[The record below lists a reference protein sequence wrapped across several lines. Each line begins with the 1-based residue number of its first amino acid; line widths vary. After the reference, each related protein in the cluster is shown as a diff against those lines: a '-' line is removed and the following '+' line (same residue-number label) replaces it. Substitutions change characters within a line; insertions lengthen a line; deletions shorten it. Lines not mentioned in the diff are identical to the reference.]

1 MYLSR
6 IYIENYR
13 SIKKLDLRFIS
24 GKNIIIGRNNAGK
37 SNIIKAIDLVLGE
50 NSPDYNKSENITDSD
65 FFTLNGNKSSE
76 IIILCELTRLPHEDL
91 DYEALCKCY
100 TYSIWIEK
108 GEKRRIKKVAIPE
121 KISEIFS
128 SKNLENLPKGS
139 IHYIKPKPNDG
150 TPLENEIGNMYSF
163 AYGFR
168 ATLNEDGKV
177 VKEIRLF
184 YRENDSSDW
193 IMSFKAPFRN
203 ELLQS
208 AIVPS
213 FRDPQTQLRISQWGW
228 YGKLMKHLTQ
238 GYEANDE
245 LKGALSTV
253 NRVAGEIF
261 SGISEKIEQ
270 SSVAV
275 AFPGTKLHFQF
286 NTENRTDLYKSCV
299 LYVDDGYKSQLT
311 EKGSGIQSA
320 VIIGLFNYYTQFV
333 NIKSSAL
340 LCIEEPELY
349 LHPHARRVINNKL
362 SDFLN
367 GNRNQ
372 VILSTHSS
380 EFINAPDS
388 MQIILVRKVENE
400 TIANRI
406 EIRRIQNLLID
417 NNQNEIFFADKV
429 ILCEGFDQYIIRMIA
444 DGLFPGKM
452 DELNVSVLSVK
463 GKDQIKQMS
472 KHLTDLQI
480 ECYVLADFD
489 FLLRDKSDDR
499 KQYGEVPAHES
510 IRELGNGYFCQSY
523 LFGTNG
529 NSILGRIDKLRNSI
543 KAKYPESFYTAK
555 RLSEIPDCTEKAQ
568 IVELLAELRSHGICI
583 LSGQIEDLF
592 IYQDDFHGNKLGLT
606 DVYTTKQKLIDGSGI
621 SDLFYT
627 DEILEFLSHVFDE
640 PLIDG
645 DSTEEEIPF

>member
-13 SIKKLDLRFIS
+13 SIKKLDLCFIS

-37 SNIIKAIDLVLGE
+37 SNIIKAIDLALGE

-65 FFTLNGNKSSE
+65 FFTVNGNKSSE
-76 IIILCELTRLPHEDL
+76 IIIWCELTRLPHEDL
-91 DYEALCKCY
+91 DYAELYKCFGY
-100 TYSIWIEK
+100 YIWKENGAIK
-108 GEKRRIKKVAIPE
+108 RIKTCDIPARLSELFTYALQDNKE
-121 KISEIFS
+121 KTYINPKQ
-128 SKNLENLPKGS
+128 KNNMV
-139 IHYIKPKPNDG
+139 
-150 TPLENEIGNMYSF
+150 LENELGTMFSF

-168 ATLNEDGKV
+168 ATRNEDGKV
-177 VKEIRLF
+177 DKEIRLF

-208 AIVPS
+208 AIIPS

-245 LKGALSTV
+245 LIGALSTV

-261 SGISEKIEQ
+261 SGISEIIEQ

-333 NIKSSAL
+333 NVKSSAL

-406 EIRRIQNLLID
+406 EIRKIQNLLLD

-480 ECYVLADFD
+480 ECYMLADFD

-499 KQYGEVPAHES
+499 KQYGEIPAHES

-523 LFGTNG
+523 LFGNNG
-529 NSILGRIDKLRNSI
+529 NSLLGRIDKLRNSI
-543 KAKYPESFYTAK
+543 KAKFPKLFYTAK
-555 RLSEIPDCTEKAQ
+555 RLSEIPDCTEKSL
-568 IVELLAELRSHGICI
+568 IMELLAELRSHGICI

-592 IYQDDFHGNKLGLT
+592 INQNDFHGNKLELT
-606 DVYTTKQKLIDGSGI
+606 DVYTTKQTLNDGSGI

-627 DEILEFLSHVFDE
+627 DEIMEFLSQVFDE

-645 DSTEEEIPF
+645 ASTEEEIPF

>member
-13 SIKKLDLRFIS
+13 SIKKLDLHFIS

-37 SNIIKAIDLVLGE
+37 SNIIKAIDLALGE

-65 FFTLNGNKSSE
+65 FFTVNGNKSSE
-76 IIILCELTRLPHEDL
+76 IIIWCELTRLPHEDL
-91 DYEALCKCY
+91 DYEELYKCFGY
-100 TYSIWIEK
+100 YIWKENGAIK
-108 GEKRRIKKVAIPE
+108 RIKTCDVPARLSELFTYALQDNKE
-121 KISEIFS
+121 KKYINPKQ
-128 SKNLENLPKGS
+128 KNNMV
-139 IHYIKPKPNDG
+139 
-150 TPLENEIGNMYSF
+150 LENELRSMFSF

-168 ATLNEDGKV
+168 AIRNEDGKV
-177 VKEIRLF
+177 DKEIRLF
-184 YRENDSSDW
+184 YRENDSSNW

-208 AIVPS
+208 AIIPS

-245 LKGALSTV
+245 LKGALTTV

-270 SSVAV
+270 SSVAM
-275 AFPGTKLHFQF
+275 AFPGTKLHLQF

-320 VIIGLFNYYTQFV
+320 VIIGLFSYFTQFV
-333 NIKSSAL
+333 NVKSSAL

-380 EFINAPDS
+380 EFINAPDK

-400 TIANRI
+400 TLANRI
-406 EIRRIQNLLID
+406 EIRKIQNLLID

-444 DGLFPGKM
+444 DELFPGKM

-489 FLLRDKSDDR
+489 FLLRDKSDER
-499 KQYGEVPAHES
+499 KQYGEIPAHES
-510 IRELGNGYFCQSY
+510 VRELGTGYFCQSY
-523 LFGTNG
+523 LFGANG
-529 NSILGRIDKLRNSI
+529 NSILGGIDKLRNSI
-543 KAKYPESFYTAK
+543 KAKFPELFFSAK
-555 RLSEIPDCTEKAQ
+555 RLSEIPDCTEKSL
-568 IVELLAELRSHGICI
+568 IVELLTELRSHGICI

-592 IYQDDFHGNKLGLT
+592 INQNDFHGNKLELT
-606 DVYTTKQKLIDGSGI
+606 DVYTTKQKLNDGADI
-621 SDLFYT
+621 SELFYT
-627 DEILEFLSHVFDE
+627 DEIKEFMSHVFDE
-640 PLIDG
+640 PLID
-645 DSTEEEIPF
+645 DVSTEEEIPF

>member
-65 FFTLNGNKSSE
+65 FFTVYGNKSSE
-76 IIILCELTRLPHEDL
+76 IIIWCELTRLPHEDL
-91 DYEALCKCY
+91 DYDELYKCFGY
-100 TYSIWIEK
+100 YIWKENGTIK
-108 GEKRRIKKVAIPE
+108 RIKTCDVPARLSELFSYALQDNKE
-121 KISEIFS
+121 KTYINPKQ
-128 SKNLENLPKGS
+128 KNNMV
-139 IHYIKPKPNDG
+139 
-150 TPLENEIGNMYSF
+150 LENELGSMFSF

-168 ATLNEDGKV
+168 ATLNQDGKV
-177 VKEIRLF
+177 DKEIRLL

-208 AIVPS
+208 AIIPS

-228 YGKLMKHLTQ
+228 YGKLMKHLTH
-238 GYEANDE
+238 GYEANEE
-245 LKGALSTV
+245 LKDALTTV

-333 NIKSSAL
+333 NVKSSAL

-406 EIRRIQNLLID
+406 EIRKIQNLLID

-499 KQYGEVPAHES
+499 KQYGEIPAHES

-529 NSILGRIDKLRNSI
+529 NSILGRIDKLRNSM
-543 KAKYPESFYTAK
+543 KAKFPESFYTAK
-555 RLSEIPDCTEKAQ
+555 RLSEIPDCTEKSQ
-568 IVELLAELRSHGICI
+568 IVELLTELRSHGICI

-592 IYQDDFHGNKLGLT
+592 INQNDFHGNKLELT
-606 DVYTTKQKLIDGSGI
+606 DVYTTKQKLNDGAGI
-621 SDLFYT
+621 SEMFYT
-627 DEILEFLSHVFDE
+627 DEIKEFLSHVFDE
-640 PLIDG
+640 PLIDD

>member
-37 SNIIKAIDLVLGE
+37 SNIIKAIDLALGE

-65 FFTLNGNKSSE
+65 FFTVNGNKSSE
-76 IIILCELTRLPHEDL
+76 IIIWCELTRLPHEDL
-91 DYEALCKCY
+91 DYEELYKCFGY
-100 TYSIWIEK
+100 YIWKENGAIK
-108 GEKRRIKKVAIPE
+108 RIKTCDVPARLSELFTYALQDNKE
-121 KISEIFS
+121 KTYINPKQ
-128 SKNLENLPKGS
+128 KNNMV
-139 IHYIKPKPNDG
+139 
-150 TPLENEIGNMYSF
+150 LENELGTMFSF

-168 ATLNEDGKV
+168 AIRNEDGKV
-177 VKEIRLF
+177 DKEIRLF

-208 AIVPS
+208 AIIPS
-213 FRDPQTQLRISQWGW
+213 FRDPQIQLRISQWGW

-333 NIKSSAL
+333 SIKSSAL

-400 TIANRI
+400 TLANRI
-406 EIRRIQNLLID
+406 EIRKIQNLLID

-429 ILCEGFDQYIIRMIA
+429 ILCEGFDQYIVRMIA

-523 LFGTNG
+523 LFGANG
-529 NSILGRIDKLRNSI
+529 NSILGRIDKLRNSM
-543 KAKYPESFYTAK
+543 KAKFPESFYTAK
-555 RLSEIPDCTEKAQ
+555 RLSEIPDCTEKSQ
-568 IVELLAELRSHGICI
+568 IVELLTELRSHGICI

-592 IYQDDFHGNKLGLT
+592 INQDDFQGNKLGLT
-606 DVYTTKQKLIDGSGI
+606 DVYTTKQKLTDGTGI

-627 DEILEFLSHVFDE
+627 DEIMEFLSHVFDE
-640 PLIDG
+640 PLKDG

>member
-6 IYIENYR
+6 IYIENFR

-65 FFTLNGNKSSE
+65 FFTVYGNKSSE
-76 IIILCELTRLPHEDL
+76 IIIWCELTRLPHEDL
-91 DYEALCKCY
+91 DYDELYKCFGY
-100 TYSIWIEK
+100 YIWKENGTIK
-108 GEKRRIKKVAIPE
+108 RIKTCDVPARLSELFSYALQDNKE
-121 KISEIFS
+121 KTYINPKQ
-128 SKNLENLPKGS
+128 KNNMV
-139 IHYIKPKPNDG
+139 
-150 TPLENEIGNMYSF
+150 LENELGSMFSF

-168 ATLNEDGKV
+168 ATLNQDGKV
-177 VKEIRLF
+177 DKEIRLL

-208 AIVPS
+208 AIIPS

-228 YGKLMKHLTQ
+228 YGKLMKHLTH
-238 GYEANDE
+238 GYEANEE
-245 LKGALSTV
+245 LKDALTTV

-333 NIKSSAL
+333 NVKSSAL

-406 EIRRIQNLLID
+406 EIRKIQNLLID

-499 KQYGEVPAHES
+499 KQYGEIPAHES

-529 NSILGRIDKLRNSI
+529 NSILGRIDKLRNSM
-543 KAKYPESFYTAK
+543 KAKFPESFYTAK
-555 RLSEIPDCTEKAQ
+555 RLSEIPDCTEKSQ
-568 IVELLAELRSHGICI
+568 IVELLTELRSHGICI

-592 IYQDDFHGNKLGLT
+592 INQNDFHGNKLELT
-606 DVYTTKQKLIDGSGI
+606 DVYTTKQKLNDGAGI
-621 SDLFYT
+621 SEMFYT
-627 DEILEFLSHVFDE
+627 DEIKEFLSHVFDE
-640 PLIDG
+640 PLIDD

>member
-1 MYLSR
+1 M
-6 IYIENYR
+6 
-13 SIKKLDLRFIS
+13 DLRFIS

-65 FFTLNGNKSSE
+65 FFTVYGNKSSE
-76 IIILCELTRLPHEDL
+76 IIIWCELTRLPHEDL
-91 DYEALCKCY
+91 DYDELYKCFGY
-100 TYSIWIEK
+100 YIWKENGAIK
-108 GEKRRIKKVAIPE
+108 RIKTCDVPARLSELFSYALQDNKE
-121 KISEIFS
+121 KTYINPKQ
-128 SKNLENLPKGS
+128 KNNMV
-139 IHYIKPKPNDG
+139 
-150 TPLENEIGNMYSF
+150 LENELGSMFSF

-168 ATLNEDGKV
+168 ATLNQDGKV
-177 VKEIRLF
+177 DKEIRLL

-208 AIVPS
+208 AIIPS

-228 YGKLMKHLTQ
+228 YGKLMKHLTH
-238 GYEANDE
+238 GYEANEE
-245 LKGALSTV
+245 LKDALTTV

-333 NIKSSAL
+333 NVKSSAL

-362 SDFLN
+362 SDFLH

-406 EIRRIQNLLID
+406 EIRKIQNLLID

-499 KQYGEVPAHES
+499 KQYGEIPAHES

-529 NSILGRIDKLRNSI
+529 NSILGRIDKLRNSM
-543 KAKYPESFYTAK
+543 KAKFPESFYTAK
-555 RLSEIPDCTEKAQ
+555 RLSEIPDCTEKSQ
-568 IVELLAELRSHGICI
+568 IVELLTELRSHGICI

-592 IYQDDFHGNKLGLT
+592 INQNDFNGNKLELT
-606 DVYTTKQKLIDGSGI
+606 DVYTTKQKLNDGAGI
-621 SDLFYT
+621 SELFYT
-627 DEILEFLSHVFDE
+627 DEIKEFLSHVFDE
-640 PLIDG
+640 PLIDD

>member
-1 MYLSR
+1 M
-6 IYIENYR
+6 
-13 SIKKLDLRFIS
+13 DLRFIS

-65 FFTLNGNKSSE
+65 FFTINGNKSSE
-76 IIILCELTRLPHEDL
+76 IIIWCELTRLPNEDL
-91 DYEALCKCY
+91 DYEELSKCY
-100 TYSIWIEK
+100 GYYVWIEN
-108 GEKRRIKKVAIPE
+108 GDRRRIKNSSTPDKLT
-121 KISEIFS
+121 EIFS
-128 SKNLENLPKGS
+128 KVIQDDLPRTNKL
-139 IHYIKPKPNDG
+139 YINPRTGGG

-168 ATLNEDGKV
+168 ATLNQDEKV
-177 VKEIRLF
+177 DKEIRLF
-184 YRENDSSDW
+184 YRENDTSEW

-208 AIVPS
+208 AIIPS

-245 LKGALSTV
+245 LKGALCTV

-261 SGISEKIEQ
+261 SGISKKIEQ

-333 NIKSSAL
+333 NVKSSAL

-388 MQIILVRKVENE
+388 MQIIIVRKVKNE

-406 EIRRIQNLLID
+406 EIRKIQSLLID

-429 ILCEGFDQYIIRMIA
+429 ILCEGFDQYIIRMIT

-472 KHLTDLQI
+472 KHLTDLKI

-499 KQYGEVPAHES
+499 KQYGEIPAHES

-529 NSILGRIDKLRNSI
+529 NSLLGRIDKLRNSI
-543 KAKYPESFYTAK
+543 KALFPELFYTAK
-555 RLSEIPDCTEKAQ
+555 RLSEIPDCTEKSQ
-568 IVELLAELRSHGICI
+568 IVKLLTELRSHGICI

-592 IYQDDFHGNKLGLT
+592 INQNDFHGNKLELT
-606 DVYTTKQKLIDGSGI
+606 DVYTTKQKLNNGSSI
-621 SDLFYT
+621 SELFYM
-627 DEILEFLSHVFDE
+627 DEIKEFLSHVFDE
-640 PLIDG
+640 PLIDD
-645 DSTEEEIPF
+645 DSTEQEIPF

>member
-13 SIKKLDLRFIS
+13 SIKKLDLHFIS

-37 SNIIKAIDLVLGE
+37 SNIIKAIDLALGE

-65 FFTLNGNKSSE
+65 FFTVNGNKSSE
-76 IIILCELTRLPHEDL
+76 IIIWCELTRLPHEDL
-91 DYEALCKCY
+91 DYEELYKCFGY
-100 TYSIWIEK
+100 YIWKENGAIK
-108 GEKRRIKKVAIPE
+108 RIKTCDVPARLSELFTYALQDNKE
-121 KISEIFS
+121 KKYINPKQ
-128 SKNLENLPKGS
+128 KNNMV
-139 IHYIKPKPNDG
+139 
-150 TPLENEIGNMYSF
+150 LENELRSMFSF

-168 ATLNEDGKV
+168 AIRNEDGKV
-177 VKEIRLF
+177 DKEIRLF
-184 YRENDSSDW
+184 YRENDSSNW

-208 AIVPS
+208 AIIPS

-245 LKGALSTV
+245 LKGALTTV

-270 SSVAV
+270 SSVAM

-320 VIIGLFNYYTQFV
+320 VIIGLFSYFTQFV
-333 NIKSSAL
+333 NVKSSAL

-380 EFINAPDS
+380 EFINAPDK

-400 TIANRI
+400 TLANRI
-406 EIRRIQNLLID
+406 EIRKIQNLLID
-417 NNQNEIFFADKV
+417 NNQNEIFFADNV

-444 DGLFPGKM
+444 DELFPGKM

-489 FLLRDKSDDR
+489 FLLRDKSDER
-499 KQYGEVPAHES
+499 KQYGEIPAHES
-510 IRELGNGYFCQSY
+510 VRELGTGYFCQSY
-523 LFGTNG
+523 LFGANG
-529 NSILGRIDKLRNSI
+529 NSILGGIDKLRNSI
-543 KAKYPESFYTAK
+543 KAKFPELFFSAK
-555 RLSEIPDCTEKAQ
+555 RLSEIPDCTEKSQ
-568 IVELLAELRSHGICI
+568 IVELLTELRSHGICI

-592 IYQDDFHGNKLGLT
+592 INQNDFHGNKLELT
-606 DVYTTKQKLIDGSGI
+606 DVYTTKQKLNDGADI
-621 SDLFYT
+621 SELFYT
-627 DEILEFLSHVFDE
+627 DEIKEFMSHVFDE
-640 PLIDG
+640 PLID
-645 DSTEEEIPF
+645 DVSTEEEIPF

>member
-13 SIKKLDLRFIS
+13 SIKKLDLHFIS

-37 SNIIKAIDLVLGE
+37 SNIIKAIDLALGE

-65 FFTLNGNKSSE
+65 FFTVNGNKSSE
-76 IIILCELTRLPHEDL
+76 IIIWCELTRLPHEDL
-91 DYEALCKCY
+91 DYEELYKCFGY
-100 TYSIWIEK
+100 YIWKENGAIK
-108 GEKRRIKKVAIPE
+108 RIKTCDVPARLSELFTYALQDNKE
-121 KISEIFS
+121 KKYINPKQ
-128 SKNLENLPKGS
+128 KNNMV
-139 IHYIKPKPNDG
+139 
-150 TPLENEIGNMYSF
+150 LENELRSMFSF

-168 ATLNEDGKV
+168 AIRNEDGKV
-177 VKEIRLF
+177 DKEIRLF
-184 YRENDSSDW
+184 YRENDSSNW

-208 AIVPS
+208 AIIPS

-245 LKGALSTV
+245 LKGALTTV

-270 SSVAV
+270 SSVAM

-320 VIIGLFNYYTQFV
+320 VIIGLFSYFTQFV
-333 NIKSSAL
+333 NVKSSAL

-380 EFINAPDS
+380 EFINAPDK

-400 TIANRI
+400 TLANRI
-406 EIRRIQNLLID
+406 EIRKIQNLLID

-444 DGLFPGKM
+444 DELFPGKM

-489 FLLRDKSDDR
+489 FLLRDKSDER
-499 KQYGEVPAHES
+499 KQYGEIPAHES
-510 IRELGNGYFCQSY
+510 VRELGTGYFCQSY
-523 LFGTNG
+523 LFGANG
-529 NSILGRIDKLRNSI
+529 NSILGGIDKLRNSI
-543 KAKYPESFYTAK
+543 KAKFPELFFSAK
-555 RLSEIPDCTEKAQ
+555 RLSEIPDCTEKSL
-568 IVELLAELRSHGICI
+568 IVELLTELRSHGICI

-592 IYQDDFHGNKLGLT
+592 INQNDFHGNKLELT
-606 DVYTTKQKLIDGSGI
+606 DVYTTKQKLNDGADI
-621 SDLFYT
+621 SELFYT
-627 DEILEFLSHVFDE
+627 DEIKEFMSHVFDE
-640 PLIDG
+640 PLID
-645 DSTEEEIPF
+645 DVSTEEEIPF

>member
-65 FFTLNGNKSSE
+65 FFTVYGNKSSE
-76 IIILCELTRLPHEDL
+76 IIIWCELTRLPHEDL
-91 DYEALCKCY
+91 DYEELSKCY
-100 TYSIWIEK
+100 GYYVWIEN
-108 GEKRRIKKVAIPE
+108 GDKRRIKNSSAPDKLN
-121 KISEIFS
+121 EIFS
-128 SKNLENLPKGS
+128 KVIQDDLPRANKL
-139 IHYIKPKPNDG
+139 YINPKPGGG

-168 ATLNEDGKV
+168 ATLDEDGKV
-177 VKEIRLF
+177 DKEIRLF

-208 AIVPS
+208 AIIPS

-245 LKGALSTV
+245 LKVALSTV

-320 VIIGLFNYYTQFV
+320 VIIGLFNYFTQFV
-333 NIKSSAL
+333 NVKSSAL

-367 GNRNQ
+367 GNHNQ
-372 VILSTHSS
+372 VILPTHSS

-406 EIRRIQNLLID
+406 EIRKIQNLLID

-452 DELNVSVLSVK
+452 DEFNVSVLSVK

-489 FLLRDKSDDR
+489 FLLRDKSEDR
-499 KQYGEVPAHES
+499 KQFGEVPAHES
-510 IRELGNGYFCQSY
+510 IRELGNGYFCQFY

-529 NSILGRIDKLRNSI
+529 NSILGRIDKLRNSF
-543 KAKYPESFYTAK
+543 KAKSPELFYTAK
-555 RLSEIPDCTEKAQ
+555 RLSDIPNCTEKSQ
-568 IVELLAELRSHGICI
+568 IEELLADLRSHGICI

-592 IYQDDFHGNKLGLT
+592 VNQNDFHGNKLELT
-606 DVYTTKQKLIDGSGI
+606 DVYTTKQKLNNGSGI
-621 SDLFYT
+621 SELFYT
-627 DEILEFLSHVFDE
+627 DEIKEFLSHVFDE
-640 PLIDG
+640 PLIEG
-645 DSTEEEIPF
+645 NSTEEEIPF

>member
-37 SNIIKAIDLVLGE
+37 SNIIKAIDLALGE

-65 FFTLNGNKSSE
+65 FFTVNGNKSSE
-76 IIILCELTRLPHEDL
+76 IIIWCELTRLPHEDL
-91 DYEALCKCY
+91 DYEELYKCFGY
-100 TYSIWIEK
+100 YIWKENGAIK
-108 GEKRRIKKVAIPE
+108 RIKTCDVPARLSELFTYALQDNKE
-121 KISEIFS
+121 KTYINPKQ
-128 SKNLENLPKGS
+128 KNNMV
-139 IHYIKPKPNDG
+139 
-150 TPLENEIGNMYSF
+150 LENELGTMFSF

-168 ATLNEDGKV
+168 AIRNEDGKV
-177 VKEIRLF
+177 DKEIRLF

-208 AIVPS
+208 AIIPS

-333 NIKSSAL
+333 NVKSSAL

-406 EIRRIQNLLID
+406 EIRKIQNLLID

-429 ILCEGFDQYIIRMIA
+429 ILCEGFDQYIVRMIA

-523 LFGTNG
+523 LFGANG
-529 NSILGRIDKLRNSI
+529 NSILGRIDKLRNSM
-543 KAKYPESFYTAK
+543 KAKFPESFYTAK
-555 RLSEIPDCTEKAQ
+555 RLSEIPDCTEKSQ
-568 IVELLAELRSHGICI
+568 IVELLTELRSHGICI

-592 IYQDDFHGNKLGLT
+592 INQDDFQGNKLGLT
-606 DVYTTKQKLIDGSGI
+606 DVYTTKQKLNDGTGI

-627 DEILEFLSHVFDE
+627 DELMEFLSHVFDE
-640 PLIDG
+640 PLKDG

>member
-37 SNIIKAIDLVLGE
+37 SNIIKAIDLALGE

-65 FFTLNGNKSSE
+65 FFTVNGNKSSE
-76 IIILCELTRLPHEDL
+76 IIIWCELTRLPHEDL
-91 DYEALCKCY
+91 DYEELYKCFGY
-100 TYSIWIEK
+100 YIWKENGAIK
-108 GEKRRIKKVAIPE
+108 RIKTCDVPARLSELFTYALQDNKE
-121 KISEIFS
+121 KNYINPKQ
-128 SKNLENLPKGS
+128 KNNMV
-139 IHYIKPKPNDG
+139 
-150 TPLENEIGNMYSF
+150 LENELGSMFSF

-168 ATLNEDGKV
+168 AIRNEDGKV
-177 VKEIRLF
+177 DKEIRLF

-208 AIVPS
+208 AIIPS

-245 LKGALSTV
+245 LRGALSTV

-261 SGISEKIEQ
+261 SGISEIIEQ

-333 NIKSSAL
+333 NVKSSAL

-406 EIRRIQNLLID
+406 EIRKIQNLLID

-429 ILCEGFDQYIIRMIA
+429 ILCEGFDQYVIRMIA

-472 KHLTDLQI
+472 RHLTDLQI

-499 KQYGEVPAHES
+499 KQYGEIPAHES

-529 NSILGRIDKLRNSI
+529 NSLLGRIDKLRNSI
-543 KAKYPESFYTAK
+543 KTKFPESFYTAK
-555 RLSEIPDCTEKAQ
+555 RLSEIPDCTEKSQ
-568 IVELLAELRSHGICI
+568 IVELLIELRSHGICI

-592 IYQDDFHGNKLGLT
+592 INQNDFHGKKLELT
-606 DVYTTKQKLIDGSGI
+606 DVYTTKQKLNDGSGI
-621 SDLFYT
+621 SELFYT
-627 DEILEFLSHVFDE
+627 DEIREFLSHVFDE
-640 PLIDG
+640 HLID
-645 DSTEEEIPF
+645 DYSTEEEIPF

>member
-37 SNIIKAIDLVLGE
+37 SNIIKAIDLALGE

-65 FFTLNGNKSSE
+65 FFTVNGNKSSE
-76 IIILCELTRLPHEDL
+76 IIIWCELTRLPHEDL
-91 DYEALCKCY
+91 DYEELYKCFGY
-100 TYSIWIEK
+100 YIWKENGAIK
-108 GEKRRIKKVAIPE
+108 RIKTCDVPARLSELFTYALQDNKE
-121 KISEIFS
+121 KTYINPKQ
-128 SKNLENLPKGS
+128 KNNMV
-139 IHYIKPKPNDG
+139 
-150 TPLENEIGNMYSF
+150 LENELGTMFSF

-168 ATLNEDGKV
+168 AIRNEDGKV
-177 VKEIRLF
+177 DKEIRLF

-208 AIVPS
+208 AIIPS

-333 NIKSSAL
+333 NVKSSAL

-349 LHPHARRVINNKL
+349 LHPHACRVINNTL

-367 GNRNQ
+367 SNRNQ

-406 EIRRIQNLLID
+406 EIRKIQNLLID

-429 ILCEGFDQYIIRMIA
+429 ILCEGFDQYIVRMIA

-523 LFGTNG
+523 LFGANG
-529 NSILGRIDKLRNSI
+529 NSILGRIDKLRNSM
-543 KAKYPESFYTAK
+543 KAKFPESFYTAK
-555 RLSEIPDCTEKAQ
+555 RLSEIPDCTEKSQ
-568 IVELLAELRSHGICI
+568 IVELLTELRSHGICI

-592 IYQDDFHGNKLGLT
+592 INQDDFQGNKLGLT
-606 DVYTTKQKLIDGSGI
+606 DVYTTKQKLNDGTGI

-627 DEILEFLSHVFDE
+627 DELMEFLSHVFDE
-640 PLIDG
+640 PLKDG

>member
-6 IYIENYR
+6 IYIANYR
-13 SIKKLDLRFIS
+13 SIKKLDLGFIN

-50 NSPDYNKSENITDSD
+50 NSPDYYKSENITDSD
-65 FFTLNGNKSSE
+65 FFTVNGNKSSE
-76 IIILCELTRLPHEDL
+76 IIIWGELTRLPYEDL
-91 DYEALCKCY
+91 DYEELYKCFGY
-100 TYSIWIEK
+100 YVWIENGAIKRIRTCDVPARLSELFSYALQDNK
-108 GEKRRIKKVAIPE
+108 GKTYINPKQ
-121 KISEIFS
+121 
-128 SKNLENLPKGS
+128 KNNLV
-139 IHYIKPKPNDG
+139 
-150 TPLENEIGNMYSF
+150 LENELGSMFSF

-168 ATLNEDGKV
+168 ATRNEDGKID
-177 VKEIRLF
+177 KEIRLF

-208 AIVPS
+208 AIIPS

-261 SGISEKIEQ
+261 LGISEKIEQ

-299 LYVDDGYKSQLT
+299 LYVDDGFKSQLT

-320 VIIGLFNYYTQFV
+320 VIIGLFNYYIQFV
-333 NIKSSAL
+333 NVKSSAL

-349 LHPHARRVINNKL
+349 LHPHACRVINNTL

-367 GNRNQ
+367 SNRNQ

-380 EFINAPDS
+380 EFINAPDN

-400 TIANRI
+400 TIVKRI
-406 EIRRIQNLLID
+406 EIRKIQNLLID

-499 KQYGEVPAHES
+499 KQYGEIPAHES
-510 IRELGNGYFCQSY
+510 IRELGNGYFCQPY
-523 LFGTNG
+523 LFGTYG
-529 NSILGRIDKLRNSI
+529 NSILGRIDKLRSSM
-543 KAKYPESFYTAK
+543 KANFPESFYTAK
-555 RLSEIPDCTEKAQ
+555 RLSEIPDCTEKSQ

-592 IYQDDFHGNKLGLT
+592 INRDDFQGNKLGLT
-606 DVYTTKQKLIDGSGI
+606 DVYTTKQKLNGGSGI

-627 DEILEFLSHVFDE
+627 DEIMEFLSHVFNE
-640 PLIDG
+640 SLTDG

>member
-37 SNIIKAIDLVLGE
+37 SNIIKAIDLALGE

-65 FFTLNGNKSSE
+65 FFTVNGNKSSE
-76 IIILCELTRLPHEDL
+76 IIIWCELTRLPHEDL
-91 DYEALCKCY
+91 DYEELYKCFGY
-100 TYSIWIEK
+100 YIWKENGAIK
-108 GEKRRIKKVAIPE
+108 RIKTCDVPARLSELFTYALQDNKE
-121 KISEIFS
+121 KTYINPKQ
-128 SKNLENLPKGS
+128 KNNMV
-139 IHYIKPKPNDG
+139 
-150 TPLENEIGNMYSF
+150 LENELGTMFSF

-168 ATLNEDGKV
+168 AIRNEDGKV
-177 VKEIRLF
+177 DKEIRLF

-208 AIVPS
+208 AIIPS

-333 NIKSSAL
+333 SIKSSAL

-400 TIANRI
+400 TLANRI
-406 EIRRIQNLLID
+406 EIRKIQNLLID

-429 ILCEGFDQYIIRMIA
+429 ILCEGFDQYIVRMIA

-523 LFGTNG
+523 LFGANG
-529 NSILGRIDKLRNSI
+529 NSILGRIDKLRNSM
-543 KAKYPESFYTAK
+543 KAKFPESFYTAK
-555 RLSEIPDCTEKAQ
+555 RLSEIPDCTEKSQ
-568 IVELLAELRSHGICI
+568 IVELLTELRSHGICI

-592 IYQDDFHGNKLGLT
+592 INQDDFQGNKLGLT
-606 DVYTTKQKLIDGSGI
+606 DVYTTKQKLTDGTGI

-627 DEILEFLSHVFDE
+627 DEIMEFLSHVFDE
-640 PLIDG
+640 PLKDG